1 MQSLS
6 EVRAG
11 ESCTIKWMLGNVQI
25 MEFLR
30 SYNMKE
36 GSLIHILQQG
46 TGGTIIR
53 MNDRRFALGNEVAE
67 RIKV

>member
-6 EVRAG
+6 EIRAG
-11 ESCTIKWMLGNVQI
+11 EACTIKWMLGNVSI

-30 SYNMKE
+30 SRNMKE
-36 GSLIHILQQG
+36 GSLVRVLQQRNN
-46 TGGTIIR
+46 GTIIR
-53 MNDRRFALGNEVAE
+53 MDDRRFALGREVAE

>member
-11 ESCTIKWMLGNVQI
+11 EACTIKWMLGNVQI

-30 SYNMKE
+30 SRDMKE
-36 GSLIHILQQG
+36 GSQIRVLQQG
-46 TGGTIIR
+46 NGGTIIR
-53 MNDRRFALGNEVAE
+53 MNDHRFALGCEVAE

>member
-6 EVRAG
+6 EVGAG
-11 ESCTIKWMLGNVQI
+11 SACTIKWMLGNVQI
-25 MEFLR
+25 MDFLR

-36 GSLIHILQQG
+36 GSLIHVLQQG

-53 MNDRRFALGNEVAE
+53 MDDHRFALGSDVAE